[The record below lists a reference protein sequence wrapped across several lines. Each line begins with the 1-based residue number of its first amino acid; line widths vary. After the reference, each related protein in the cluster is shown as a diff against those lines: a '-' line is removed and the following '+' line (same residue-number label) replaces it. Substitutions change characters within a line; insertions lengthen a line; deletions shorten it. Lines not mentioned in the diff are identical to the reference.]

1 MEIFGWYGLW
11 GHPVGLAIFFA
22 GLGVLLW
29 GVGKLKLAEVAGAEI
44 ELKERQY
51 NYERTQGKEGGGSST
66 R

>member
-1 MEIFGWYGLW
+1 MHPLVAVSYFFGALGL
-11 GHPVGLAIFFA
+11 FFA

-29 GVGKLKLAEVAGAEI
+29 GTGKMRLGEAAKAEA

-51 NYERTQGKEGGGSST
+51 NYERTKGKEGTGSPT